1 MSPGRGKPRPYGSK
15 WIACLLNLLLQRRVS
30 CTLHPAGR
38 PVGVRKVRLEFR
50 GWAFSPAA
58 SADRQEFQVYNMA
71 LAFSTEKVDSVVV
84 ATLKGTIIAGG
95 DTESLMKR
103 VTELLDS
110 GETRIVFDLGQV
122 NYVDSTGIGTLLRA
136 AAAAARKGAA
146 IKLANLTKRIHD
158 VLHVTRL
165 SAVFTIFDGAD
176 KAVASFGS
184 PT

>member
-1 MSPGRGKPRPYGSK
+1 
-15 WIACLLNLLLQRRVS
+15 
-30 CTLHPAGR
+30 
-38 PVGVRKVRLEFR
+38 
-50 GWAFSPAA
+50 
-58 SADRQEFQVYNMA
+58 MA

-136 AAAAARKGAA
+136 EAAAARKGAA

-158 VLHVTRL
+158 VLQVTRL